1 MSYAFENADLEILN
15 LFIEE
20 AVESSNQ
27 VEKEILKLE
36 TSVEKDELINDIF
49 RAIHSIKG
57 GSSFLGLVGITK
69 LSHSMETAL
78 DNLRKKKIDIST
90 KFVDCF
96 IEGLDL
102 LSSFIYDIQDKV
114 NIINSEGIN
123 GKFEIE
129 LKDEDKIAEIVVRV
143 SDILGN
149 EQEKIKEEVKAD
161 KSEEEVFFNID
172 PKALGE
178 FKEQFITE
186 TLEHIEKIENDYLV
200 KLDKN
205 QNDVVIV
212 NDLFRSIHTIKGLT
226 GVFLGILNEDNP
238 CLTCVKDISLV
249 SHSFETLLSI
259 FRDNKFKFNRENI
272 DLSYEIVDYFKICV
286 SVVSGI
292 NEVLIP
298 AQEILDKINKQTEV
312 LSKDSL
318 DNSKEN
324 SEQENKK
331 IKNQS
336 DFATN
341 DEVLKEAL
349 KKETQ
354 LQSIRV
360 NQEKLD
366 KMMNTIA
373 ELMVTKN
380 AFIHVSKRLS
390 LEYNIPELAKEVKEI
405 GASVNRISDELQNS
419 MMSIRMVEVKAVFQK
434 MPRII
439 RDVSQVTSKKVNLII
454 EGETTE
460 IDKTIIERI
469 SDPLVHIIR
478 NAVDHGIEDPKTRT
492 EKGKNEIGTIYLRAY
507 NKNKNVYIEVQDDG
521 KGIDSEEIRKKV
533 IEKDFIEPSVLN
545 NMDKKQI
552 LNLIFLPG
560 FSTARKITEVSGRG
574 VGMDIVKSNINKIN
588 GIVNIDSEVNEG
600 TKMTIQLPLTLAVSR
615 GLLIQSVKE
624 NYIIP
629 IDNIIETI
637 KIHRDNVYEFNNKH
651 FAHLRGEIIG
661 IEWLSRLLL
670 IDRLKE
676 RVEETEELNIVIIT
690 NGIEKLGIVVDKLVN
705 EQEFVIKA
713 LSDSLGEIPGISG
726 STLLG
731 DGKVVLILNPG
742 DIIKMAK
749 R

>member
-1 MSYAFENADLEILN
+1 MGYAFESADLEILN

-20 AVESSNQ
+20 SVESSNQ

-36 TSVEKDELINDIF
+36 TSAEKDELINDIF

-78 DNLRKKKIDIST
+78 DNLRKKKIEIST
-90 KFVDCF
+90 EFVDCF

-129 LKDEDKIAEIVVRV
+129 LKDEDKVTDIIARA

-149 EQEKIKEEVKAD
+149 EQEKIKEVVKED
-161 KSEEEVFFNID
+161 KSEEEFFFEID
-172 PKALGE
+172 PKALDE

-186 TLEHIEKIENDYLV
+186 TLEHIEKVENDYLV
-200 KLDKN
+200 NLDKK

-226 GVFLGILNEDNP
+226 GVFLGILKDDNP
-238 CLTCVKDISLV
+238 CLACVKDISLV

-259 FRDNKFKFNRENI
+259 FRDKKLNFKRENI
-272 DLSYEIVDYFKICV
+272 DLSYEIVDYIKICV

-292 NEVLIP
+292 NEVFIP
-298 AQEILDKINKQTEV
+298 AQEILDKINRQTED
-312 LSKDSL
+312 LSKYLL
-318 DNSKEN
+318 DNLKEN
-324 SEQENKK
+324 SEQENRK

-336 DFATN
+336 NSDTN

-380 AFIHVSKRLS
+380 AFMHVSKRLS
-390 LEYNIPELAKEVKEI
+390 LEYNIPDIAKEVKEI

-419 MMSIRMVEVKAVFQK
+419 MMSIRMVEVKTVFQK

-439 RDVSQVTSKKVNLII
+439 RDVSQVTNKKVNLII

-478 NAVDHGIEDPKTRT
+478 NAVDHGIEDPKTRIQ
-492 EKGKNEIGTIYLRAY
+492 KGKNEIGTIYLRAY

-533 IEKDFIEPSVLN
+533 IDKGFIESNVLN

-560 FSTARKITEVSGRG
+560 FSTAKKITEVSGRG

-615 GLLIQSVKE
+615 GLLIQSVEE

-637 KIHRDNVYEFNNKH
+637 KIHKDNIYEFNNKH

-661 IEWLSRLLL
+661 IEWLSKLL
-670 IDRLKE
+670 IINSME
-676 RVEETEELNIVIIT
+676 NCTEEAEEINIVLIT
-690 NGIEKLGIVVDKLVN
+690 NGVEKIGLAVDKLLN

-713 LSDSLGEIPGISG
+713 LSDCLGEIPGISG

-731 DGKVVLILNPG
+731 DGRVVLILNPG

>member
-1 MSYAFENADLEILN
+1 MSYTFESQDLEILN

-36 TSVEKDELINDIF
+36 TNAEKSELINDVF

-69 LSHSMETAL
+69 LSHSLETAL
-78 DNLRKKKIDIST
+78 DSLRKEKIEIST
-90 KFVDCF
+90 EFVDCF

-114 NIINSEGIN
+114 NIINSEGID

-129 LKDEDKIAEIVVRV
+129 LKDEDKVEEILVKVQN
-143 SDILGN
+143 IIGN
-149 EQEKIKEEVKAD
+149 EEKKI
-161 KSEEEVFFNID
+161 EEEAKDNENQDEFFFEID
-172 PKALGE
+172 PKVLGE

-186 TLEHIEKIENDYLV
+186 SLEHIERVENEYLV

-205 QNDVVIV
+205 GNDVSTI
-212 NDLFRSIHTIKGLT
+212 NELFRSFHSIKGVA
-226 GVFLGILNEDNP
+226 GVLLGVLKEDDH
-238 CLTCVKDISLV
+238 CLACAKDISLV

-259 FRDNKFKFNRENI
+259 LRDKNINFNKENI
-272 DLSYEIVDYFKICV
+272 DLSYEIVDYLKACI
-286 SVVSGI
+286 SVISGI
-292 NEVLIP
+292 SEVIIP
-298 AQEILDKINKQTEV
+298 AQAIREKINKEIES
-312 LSKDSL
+312 LSNDLLYSVKECSETRNIKSDSKP
-318 DNSKEN
+318 DVNNE
-324 SEQENKK
+324 
-331 IKNQS
+331 I
-336 DFATN
+336 
-341 DEVLKEAL
+341 LKEAL

-380 AFIHVSKRLS
+380 AFMHVAKRLS
-390 LEYNIPELAKEVKEI
+390 LEYDIPDLAKEVKEI

-419 MMSIRMVEVKAVFQK
+419 MMSIRMVEVKTVFQK

-439 RDVSQVTSKKVNLII
+439 RDVSQITNKKVNLII
-454 EGETTE
+454 EGESTE

-478 NAVDHGIEDPKTRT
+478 NAVDHGIEDPKTRIK
-492 EKGKNEIGTIYLRAY
+492 KGKNEIGTIYLRAY

-533 IEKDFIEPSVLN
+533 IDKGFIDPGMLN
-545 NMDKKQI
+545 SMSKKQI

-560 FSTARKITEVSGRG
+560 FSTAKKITEVSGRG

-588 GIVNIDSEVNEG
+588 GIVDIDSEVNKG

-615 GLLIQSVKE
+615 GLLVKSVEE

-629 IDNIIETI
+629 IDNIIETV
-637 KIHRDNVYEFNNKH
+637 KIPKDNVYEFNNKH

-661 IEWLSRLLL
+661 IEWLSKFLL
-670 IDRLKE
+670 IDRLENNISKA
-676 RVEETEELNIVIIT
+676 EELNIVTIT
-690 NGIEKLGIVVDKLVN
+690 NGVEKLGLVVDKLLN

-731 DGKVVLILNPG
+731 DGKVVLILNSG
-742 DIIKMAK
+742 DIIKMTK

>member
-1 MSYAFENADLEILN
+1 MSYAFESPDLEILN

-36 TSVEKDELINDIF
+36 TNAEKSELINDVF

-69 LSHSMETAL
+69 LSHSMETVL
-78 DNLRKKKIDIST
+78 DSLRKEKIEIST
-90 KFVDCF
+90 EFVDCF
-96 IEGLDL
+96 MEGLDL

-114 NIINSEGIN
+114 NIINSEGID

-129 LKDEDKIAEIVVRV
+129 LKDEDKVKEILVKVQNII
-143 SDILGN
+143 SN
-149 EQEKIKEEVKAD
+149 EEKEI
-161 KSEEEVFFNID
+161 SEEAKDNKNQDEFFLEID
-172 PKALGE
+172 PKVLGE

-186 TLEHIEKIENDYLV
+186 SLEHIERVENDYLV
-200 KLDKN
+200 KLDKDG
-205 QNDVVIV
+205 NDVSTI
-212 NDLFRSIHTIKGLT
+212 NDLFRSVHSIKGVT
-226 GVFLGILNEDNP
+226 GVLLGVLKEDNH
-238 CLTCVKDISLV
+238 CLDSAKGISLV

-259 FRDNKFKFNRENI
+259 IRDRNLNFKKENI
-272 DLSYEIVDYFKICV
+272 DLSYGIVDYLKACI
-286 SVVSGI
+286 SVISGI
-292 NEVLIP
+292 SEVVIP
-298 AQEILDKINKQTEV
+298 AQAIREKINKEIES
-312 LSKDSL
+312 LSNDLLYSVKECSEKKNIKINNESNL
-318 DNSKEN
+318 DV
-324 SEQENKK
+324 
-331 IKNQS
+331 
-336 DFATN
+336 N
-341 DEVLKEAL
+341 DEVL

-380 AFIHVSKRLS
+380 AFMHVAKRLS
-390 LEYNIPELAKEVKEI
+390 LEYDIPDLAKEVKEI

-419 MMSIRMVEVKAVFQK
+419 MMSMRMVEVKTVFQK

-439 RDVSQVTSKKVNLII
+439 RDVSQITNKKVNLVI
-454 EGETTE
+454 EGESTE

-478 NAVDHGIEDPKTRT
+478 NAVDHGIEEPKTRIK
-492 EKGKNEIGTIYLRAY
+492 EGKNEIGTIYLRAY

-533 IEKDFIEPSVLN
+533 IDKGFIEPSVLN

-560 FSTARKITEVSGRG
+560 FSTAKKITEVSGRG

-588 GIVNIDSEVNEG
+588 GIVDIDSEVNKG

-615 GLLIQSVKE
+615 GLLVKSMEE

-629 IDNIIETI
+629 IDNIIETV
-637 KIHRDNVYEFNNKH
+637 KIPKNNVYEFNNKH

-661 IEWLSRLLL
+661 IEWLSKFLL
-670 IDRLKE
+670 IDRLENNISKA
-676 RVEETEELNIVIIT
+676 EELNIVTIT
-690 NGIEKLGIVVDKLVN
+690 NGVEKLGLVVDKLLN

-731 DGKVVLILNPG
+731 DGKVVLILNSG

>member
-1 MSYAFENADLEILN
+1 MSYAFESPDLEILN

-36 TSVEKDELINDIF
+36 TNAEKSELINDVF

-69 LSHSMETAL
+69 LSHSMETVL
-78 DNLRKKKIDIST
+78 DSLRKEKIEIST
-90 KFVDCF
+90 EFVDCF
-96 IEGLDL
+96 MEGLDL

-114 NIINSEGIN
+114 NIINSEGID

-129 LKDEDKIAEIVVRV
+129 LKDEDKVEEILVKVQNII
-143 SDILGN
+143 SN
-149 EQEKIKEEVKAD
+149 EEKEI
-161 KSEEEVFFNID
+161 SEEAKDNKNQDEFFLEID
-172 PKALGE
+172 PKVLGE

-186 TLEHIEKIENDYLV
+186 SLEHIERVENDYLV
-200 KLDKN
+200 KLDKDG
-205 QNDVVIV
+205 NDVSTI
-212 NDLFRSIHTIKGLT
+212 NDLFRSVHSIKGVT
-226 GVFLGILNEDNP
+226 GVLLGVLKEDNH
-238 CLTCVKDISLV
+238 CLDSAKGISLV

-259 FRDNKFKFNRENI
+259 IRDRNLNFKKENI
-272 DLSYEIVDYFKICV
+272 DLSYGIVDYLKACI
-286 SVVSGI
+286 SVISGI
-292 NEVLIP
+292 SEVVIP
-298 AQEILDKINKQTEV
+298 AQAIREKINKEIES
-312 LSKDSL
+312 LSNDLLYSVKECSEKKNIKINNESNL
-318 DNSKEN
+318 DV
-324 SEQENKK
+324 
-331 IKNQS
+331 
-336 DFATN
+336 N
-341 DEVLKEAL
+341 DEVL

-380 AFIHVSKRLS
+380 AFMHVAKRLS
-390 LEYNIPELAKEVKEI
+390 LEYDIPDLAKEVKEI

-419 MMSIRMVEVKAVFQK
+419 MMSMRMVEVKTVFQK

-439 RDVSQVTSKKVNLII
+439 RDVSQITNKKVNLVI
-454 EGETTE
+454 EGESTE

-478 NAVDHGIEDPKTRT
+478 NAVDHGIEEPKTRIK
-492 EKGKNEIGTIYLRAY
+492 EGKNEIGTIYLRAY

-533 IEKDFIEPSVLN
+533 IDKGFIEPSVLN

-560 FSTARKITEVSGRG
+560 FSTAKKITEVSGRG

-588 GIVNIDSEVNEG
+588 GIVDIDSEVNKG

-615 GLLIQSVKE
+615 GLLVKSMEE

-629 IDNIIETI
+629 IDNIIETV
-637 KIHRDNVYEFNNKH
+637 KISKNNVYEFNNKH

-661 IEWLSRLLL
+661 IEWLSKFLL
-670 IDRLKE
+670 IDRLENNISKA
-676 RVEETEELNIVIIT
+676 EELNIVTIT
-690 NGIEKLGIVVDKLVN
+690 NGVEKLGLVVDKLLN

-731 DGKVVLILNPG
+731 DGKVVLILNSG